1 MRVRGVGFGGG
12 RGRLGDG
19 GCPFMDSGRA
29 FRTAAVAGWRSGAPI
44 CEKTLLSGWHRTCI
58 LRGARYAV
66 NSFVQDVLF
75 AVRQLRKTPVFAL
88 TATVTLALGIGANT
102 AMFSVV
108 DQVLLRAMPFP
119 HAEQVV
125 QMATGTENG
134 GFSSTSL
141 PDIRDWQA
149 RSHSF
154 EGIGFYSE
162 QMPTLGGA
170 ADPKLVVEV
179 ASSANLFGVLGAR
192 PMMGRTFAPE
202 DDKAGHTNVVVL
214 NASLWRE
221 YFHGDRQIVG
231 RTVPINGMP
240 YTVIGVMG
248 DGFSFPGNN
257 DSVIWTPVPVD
268 DATLQDRGSSSLS
281 VIARLRPG
289 VSLAAATHEMN
300 GIHEQ
305 LRREYPKDEEASPI
319 RMERY
324 PEVVTGSARPT
335 ILALDAAVVAVWLI
349 ACANVAGLLLARG
362 SARRREVALRTALGA
377 GRGRLIRQFLT
388 EGLLLS
394 AAGGMLGLLLAEA
407 ALRVLKTYLANAVVY
422 GEGIHID
429 GRVCAYLVAAS
440 CVSAVLF
447 GLVPALV
454 ASSVPAQEAL
464 REGSAGSGTSRGQ
477 ARWRN
482 GVVIGEVA
490 LTLTLL
496 VAAGVMVRTLLSL
509 RRTHTGFV
517 AEHVVTGQIYLPSRS
532 PLAFGTPTD
541 TGAPSMVQTLYE
553 PLLARLRAL
562 PGMEA
567 VGLTTVRPLEAG
579 WNFNM
584 TVELEGH
591 AKPERS
597 SESYAQARATSAGY
611 FTTMGI
617 RLLAGRFFA
626 TTDTAAGAP
635 VAIVNRA
642 FAKRFLPNGN
652 VLGQRVR
659 MNEAGPRQWSTI
671 VGVVDDSPQKTLG
684 QAPLPEVHYNL
695 AQLLPTDD
703 LYPILGTF
711 YMNVVVRSSESEG
724 AETTTRELRRTI
736 HDLAPEAALDNVQS
750 MQAVVD
756 GSLGSQVLAARLLS
770 LFAFA
775 GLLIAAAGVYG
786 LLSYSVG
793 QRTRELGVRF
803 ALGAERGDVLWLVL
817 RQAVGLLVVGVG
829 VGAVLTAAC
838 ARVFVAML
846 PYRWSAADGLVALG
860 VVGVLGV
867 CLMGA
872 SYVPARRASRTDP
885 VIALRSE

>member
-1 MRVRGVGFGGG
+1 MHSFIQ
-12 RGRLGDG
+12 D
-19 GCPFMDSGRA
+19 
-29 FRTAAVAGWRSGAPI
+29 
-44 CEKTLLSGWHRTCI
+44 LL
-58 LRGARYAV
+58 Y
-66 NSFVQDVLF
+66 
-75 AVRQLRKTPVFAL
+75 AVRQLRRTPVFAL
-88 TATVTLALGIGANT
+88 TAVVTLALGIGANT

-119 HAEQVV
+119 QADEVV
-125 QMATGTENG
+125 QMATEAESG

-141 PDIRDWQA
+141 PDVRDWQA

-162 QMPTLGGA
+162 QVPTLGGAGA
-170 ADPKLVVEV
+170 ADPKLVVQV
-179 ASSANLFGVLGAR
+179 VSSANLFGVLGAR
-192 PMMGRTFAPE
+192 PMMGRTFVPE
-202 DDKAGHTNVVVL
+202 DETAGHTNVVVL

-221 YFHGDRQIVG
+221 FFHGDRQIVG
-231 RTVPINGMP
+231 RTVPINGLP
-240 YTVIGVMG
+240 YAVIGVMP

-257 DSVIWTPVPVD
+257 DSAIWTPVPVD
-268 DATLQDRGSSSLS
+268 DAMLQDRGSSSLN

-289 VSLAAATHEMN
+289 VTLADATHEMN

-305 LRREYPKDEEASPI
+305 LRREHPKDEEASAI

-394 AAGGMLGLLLAEA
+394 LAGGALGLLLAEM

-447 GLVPALV
+447 GLVPALA

-464 REGSAGSGTSRGQ
+464 REGSAGAGTSREQ

-490 LTLTLL
+490 LTLALL

-517 AEHVVTGQIYLPSRS
+517 AEQVVTGQIYLPSHSRM
-532 PLAFGTPTD
+532 AFGTPAD
-541 TGAPSMVQTLYE
+541 KGSPSMVQTVYA
-553 PLLARLRAL
+553 PLLERLRVL
-562 PGMEA
+562 PGMES

-584 TVELEGH
+584 EVELEGH

-597 SESYAQARATSAGY
+597 AESSAQARATSAGY
-611 FTTMGI
+611 FRTMGI
-617 RLLAGRFFA
+617 RLLAGRLFA
-626 TTDTAAGAP
+626 TTDTAEAAP

-642 FAKRFLPNGN
+642 FAKRFLPNGDPI
-652 VLGQRVR
+652 GQRVR
-659 MNEAGPRQWSTI
+659 LNDAGARQWSTI

-695 AQLLPTDD
+695 QQLLPEDE
-703 LYPILGTF
+703 LYPVLSTF
-711 YMNVVVRSSESEG
+711 YMNVVVRSSAG
-724 AETTTRELRRTI
+724 AETTERELRRTM
-736 HDLAPEAALDNVQS
+736 HEMAPEAALDDVQS

-756 GSLGSQVLAARLLS
+756 GWLGSQVLAARLLS
-770 LFAFA
+770 LFAAA

-803 ALGAERGDVLWLVL
+803 ALGAERGDVLWMVL
-817 RQAVGLLVVGVG
+817 RQAMALLGLGVAA
-829 VGAVLTAAC
+829 GAVLTAAVS
-838 ARVFVAML
+838 RVFVAVL
-846 PYRWSAADGLVALG
+846 PYRYSAADGLVCVG
-860 VVGVLGV
+860 VVAVLSA

-872 SYVPARRASRTDP
+872 SYFPARRAAGIDP